1 MKLSLQP
8 THAFLGFPFR
18 IPCLRSN
25 VATWGQVYIQRCIKG
40 AWIKHFLYQIY
51 LKLLPLYKQLFKTST
66 TKMKSVCLILLAM
79 ALYCDAAASRQKR
92 EEGCACDGTKV
103 ETNDRFGTI
112 LGECLT
118 ADKLGPNA
126 PKKEHFCYVSKRECV
141 SVGSL
146 KSPWAGSIGETS
158 KKDIS
163 RNYSLRSAK
172 TSS

>member
-1 MKLSLQP
+1 MKLMLQP
-8 THAFLGFPFR
+8 THAFLGFPFG

-118 ADKLGPNA
+118 QILYERGVAIFTSHPVQK
-126 PKKEHFCYVSKRECV
+126 YVHLYLLLNHWINQKM
-141 SVGSL
+141 L
-146 KSPWAGSIGETS
+146 
-158 KKDIS
+158 
-163 RNYSLRSAK
+163 L
-172 TSS
+172 